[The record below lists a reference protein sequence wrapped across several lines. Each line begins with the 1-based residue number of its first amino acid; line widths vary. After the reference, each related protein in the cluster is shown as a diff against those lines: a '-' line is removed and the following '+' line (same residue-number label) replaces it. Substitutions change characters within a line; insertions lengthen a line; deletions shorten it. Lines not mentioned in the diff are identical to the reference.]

1 MYSYQ
6 ELYPWEKPGIYR
18 NEGMGRGGDAA
29 VRGKSPQISKCL
41 IDSFGTR
48 R

>member
-18 NEGMGRGGDAA
+18 NEGMGGGG
-29 VRGKSPQISKCL
+29 RRSCQGKVPPNFQVSN
-41 IDSFGTR
+41 
-48 R
+48 

>member
-18 NEGMGRGGDAA
+18 NEGMGGGDAA

>member
-18 NEGMGRGGDAA
+18 NEGMGGG
-29 VRGKSPQISKCL
+29 RRSCQGKVPPNFQVSN
-41 IDSFGTR
+41 
-48 R
+48 

>member
-18 NEGMGRGGDAA
+18 NEGMGGGETQLS
-29 VRGKSPQISKCL
+29 GESPPKFPSV
-41 IDSFGTR
+41 
-48 R
+48 